1 MTTNAM
7 ESLTQEEAIRRLVDD
22 ANRLQTDREQF
33 IALHTDDTVI
43 VNIVGRRVIGRD
55 AVDKAMAT
63 ALNTELAQ
71 VITHSTVEQI
81 TFIRPDVALVACTK
95 EVEDHNVDAA
105 QRALPTRASLTYVVV
120 DDGDGWRIALA
131 QTTARAST

>member
-1 MTTNAM
+1 MTTNAT
-7 ESLTQEEAIRRLVDD
+7 ELLTQEEAIRRLVDD

-33 IALHTDDTVI
+33 IALHTDETVI

-55 AVDKAMAT
+55 ALDHAMAS
-63 ALNTELAQ
+63 ALSTELAQ
-71 VITHSTVEQI
+71 VITRSTVEQI

-95 EVEDHNVDAA
+95 EVEDHNADAA